1 MSQLYKLVKSSSMRA
16 RFAANPNKEW
26 SGWVV
31 ITQDAQCM
39 LAVPNLEPH
48 KGQFLIQLPLHAV
61 SVALP

>member
-1 MSQLYKLVKSSSMRA
+1 MSQFYMFVKYSAMRA

-31 ITQDAQCM
+31 TTQDAQCM

-48 KGQFLIQLPLHAV
+48 KGQFLIQFWRFMLSL
-61 SVALP
+61 

>member
-1 MSQLYKLVKSSSMRA
+1 MRA

-31 ITQDAQCM
+31 ITQDAHCM